1 MIKKIMITFTLLL
14 SLFLIVGCNNKP
26 SNELTLPDLTGM
38 NRAQALDALSG
49 MGLKITFDEVI
60 NNQLTEGHFFA
71 YGNNLQVGA
80 KVEKGQEI
88 TIIFVKH
95 LIINGVVLPNLAGL
109 NIDQITAILI
119 ELDIEF
125 NFEDKPTDDIEEGLF
140 AGYANNYQPEMV
152 VDFWTEITI
161 YLAIPVL
168 EEFLIISKYIEG
180 ISDNKAIE
188 IANRSGEAI
197 DLTNYRISIYE
208 NGSTTPTRNIDLVGT
223 LAPNSVRVYAYSGS
237 EAGLLAKADVISS
250 DLFFLGN
257 AAVAITYKN
266 DMVVDII
273 GNIGWQLFI
282 IHNETFVRRPHVTRG
297 VTEYNAQDWDIY
309 RADHYEIL
317 GSHPT
322 VFPNWSTFTFTPEM
336 LLIPF
341 NLPMGMVR
349 VSYGY
354 ANDGDTSEFNSLD
367 PNFENFTGLR
377 RVRFV
382 GIDTPEMSGN
392 KPGVTYP
399 QPFAVEATQYL
410 RNILENATEIYIM
423 HDPLSGISDGYER
436 SLGLVWADGV
446 LVNLEMVR
454 MGYSAAMY
462 FDPQQRL
469 IFNNV
474 SLNRLF
480 QRAEAEARENNR
492 NIWSSN

>member
-1 MIKKIMITFTLLL
+1 MIKKIIITFTLLL
-14 SLFLIVGCNNKP
+14 SLFLIAGCNDKP

-38 NRAQALDALSG
+38 NRTQALDALSG

-60 NNQLTEGHFFA
+60 NNELTEGLFFA

-95 LIINGVVLPNLAGL
+95 FIINGVVLPNLAGL

-125 NFEDKPTDDIEEGLF
+125 SFEDKPTDDIEEGLF

-180 ISDNKAIE
+180 RSDNKAIE
-188 IANRSGEAI
+188 IANRSGEPI

-237 EAGLLAKADVISS
+237 EAGLLAKADVISP

-266 DMVVDII
+266 DMVVDVI

-282 IHNETFVRRPHVTRG
+282 IHNETFVRKPNIMRG
-297 VTEYNAQDWDIY
+297 VTSYNGQDWDIY

-322 VFPNWSTFTFTPEM
+322 IFPNWSTFTFTPEM
-336 LLIPF
+336 LLVPF
-341 NLPMGMVR
+341 NIPMGMVK
-349 VSYGY
+349 VTYGY
-354 ANDGDTSEFNSLD
+354 ANDGDTSTFYSLD
-367 PNFENFTGLR
+367 PNFDDFIGTA
-377 RVRFV
+377 RVRFI
-382 GIDTPEMSGN
+382 GINTPEMSGD
-392 KPGVTYP
+392 KPGVIYP
-399 QPFAVEATQYL
+399 QPFAIEATQFL
-410 RNILENATEIYIM
+410 RSLLENATEIYLM
-423 HDPLSGISDGYER
+423 YDPQSGLTETFGR
-436 SLGLVWADGV
+436 TLALVWADGV

-454 MGYSAAMY
+454 NGYASNAY
-462 FDPQQRL
+462 NDPLERL

-480 QRAEAEARENNR
+480 QRAESEARENKL